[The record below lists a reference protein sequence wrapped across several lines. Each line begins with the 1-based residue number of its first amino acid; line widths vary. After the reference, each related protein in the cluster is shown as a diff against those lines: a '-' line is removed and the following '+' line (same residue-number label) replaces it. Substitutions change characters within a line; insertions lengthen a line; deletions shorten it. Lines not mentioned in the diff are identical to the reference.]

1 MAQRLEVARHP
12 LTLGAGLQE
21 NPRAR
26 PVPQHRGEPLLARDD
41 ASLGDR
47 AVLRLD
53 RELAL
58 AFVEIKPYRFHWQLA
73 SRCAPRRKT
82 VSASQVVGQK
92 LATTLPWRSSCRFI
106 PTKRTPLG
114 GDMPLRALQQGTRVP
129 RWCMRYATVGV
140 LALACTAP

>member
-106 PTKRTPLG
+106 PTKRDSL
-114 GDMPLRALQQGTRVP
+114 GTRP
-129 RWCMRYATVGV
+129 AFGGINDRRKSTRAR
-140 LALACTAP
+140 